1 MIAPARAPRE
11 WGRREGRS
19 KTRWRDYDGASVGT
33 PRMGKTGTKIKN
45 KMERL

>member
-1 MIAPARAPRE
+1 MIAQAWALRE

-19 KTRWRDYDGASVGT
+19 KTRWREYDSASVGT
-33 PRMGKTGTKIKN
+33 ARMGKTGRKIKN